1 MLLVLMALLSQV
13 PASSTV
19 PGDSSG
25 PDVVYYG
32 GKRVIFYA
40 KKEEVLLLDSAWVRY
55 GAMSVY
61 SDSIRYD
68 VKLHRLTAHQDVLF
82 TTVSNDK
89 TENITGVEML
99 YDIDTRKGMMRT
111 ARTAVE
117 NGFFRSDEVWLV
129 RERVLNARRASYTTC
144 DHEHPHYSFYGPRVK
159 LLMDDVAIAEPML
172 FKLGPVP
179 VLGAPFWMVP
189 VASKRKSGLMPFKV
203 GNSSTEG
210 FFSKNI
216 SYYWVIN
223 DYSDLTFSGDLMTK
237 KGLQVRTEGI
247 YIVRPYADG
256 SIVAGYIDEW
266 DTRHRRYSVDAQHQS
281 ERFFLGT
288 KFSGQLNLVSDA
300 QYVSDYSDE
309 KLDWLKP
316 NSYSSARLSRPFGK
330 VGSFSATATRNV
342 DFSSHS
348 RYYELPTA
356 QFSFS
361 AVPLG
366 AGWNAS
372 PRLSVSNRVED
383 YSDSLGV
390 DTAGVVRR
398 NGGAGLSISSPQYR
412 LGEFMTFSAGDG
424 LSLNAG
430 RVAPSTGP
438 ATDNLTGSHN
448 LSLSLQQSLL
458 GTGIITEAVSM
469 NQSNNFRDTLLATA
483 GYGAS
488 LSSQLRLF
496 RVYGT
501 EALGMHGLLHT
512 ATPTASISYTPL
524 TAPGG
529 FFGKP
534 DFLKP
539 DRTTLAFGL
548 DNTFQAKV
556 DSARTKRDLGYVNFS
571 SGYDLVAKKLNP
583 VSGFLSF
590 QPLQANRLRLDV
602 EANAAYDIGLRQ
614 FTPDREVNTTFHWDG
629 VSIDTASKKER
640 GIQLGLSHTFGTDAN
655 MLTGSATL
663 AGYGWKLSVAALGYN
678 FKERQLTDYNVSLW
692 RDLHCW
698 EAIFTYRR
706 LGTKWDYDFII
717 RIKKLPDIRFGRST
731 FGSLLPSPQ

>member
-1 MLLVLMALLSQV
+1 MLLALLALISQV

-40 KKEEVLLLDSAWVRY
+40 RKDEVLLLDSAWVRY

-68 VKLHRLTAHQDVLF
+68 VKLHRLTAHRDVLF
-82 TTVSNDK
+82 TTVSDDK

-129 RERVLNARRASYTTC
+129 HERVLNARRASYTTC
-144 DHEHPHYSFYGPRVK
+144 DHEHPHYAFYGPRVK

-203 GNSSTEG
+203 GSSATEG
-210 FFSKNI
+210 FYSKNM

-223 DYSDLTFSGDLMTK
+223 DYSDLTFTGDLMTK
-237 KGLQVRTEGI
+237 KGLQLRTEGI
-247 YIVRPYADG
+247 YIVRPYANG
-256 SIVAGYIDEW
+256 QVVAGYIDEW
-266 DTRHRRYSVDAQHQS
+266 DTRHRRYSVDAKHES

-288 KFSGQLNLVSDA
+288 RFSGQLNLVSDA
-300 QYVSDYSDE
+300 KYVSDYSEE
-309 KLDWLKP
+309 KLDWLSP
-316 NSYSSARLSRPFGK
+316 NSYSSARLTRPFGK
-330 VGSFSATATRNV
+330 VGSFSATATRDV
-342 DFSSHS
+342 EFSSHY
-348 RYYELPTA
+348 RYYELPSA

-361 AVPLG
+361 ALRLG

-372 PRLSVSNRVED
+372 PRLSVGNRVEN
-383 YSDSLGV
+383 YSDSLGR
-390 DTAGVVRR
+390 DTAGVTRR

-430 RVAPSTGP
+430 RVAPSNSP
-438 ATDNLTGSHN
+438 VTDNLTGTHN
-448 LSLSLQQSLL
+448 LSLSLQQSML

-469 NQSNNFRDTLLATA
+469 NQANNFLDSLPATA

-488 LSSQLRLF
+488 LSGQLLLY
-496 RVYGT
+496 RVYST

-512 ATPTASISYTPL
+512 ATPKASIGYTPQ

-539 DRTTLAFGL
+539 NQAALTFGL

-556 DSARTKRDLGYVNFS
+556 DSARTKRDLGYVNLS

-590 QPLQANRLRLDV
+590 QPLQASRLRLDV
-602 EANAAYDIGLRQ
+602 QANAAYDIGLRR

-640 GIQLGLSHTFGTDAN
+640 GIQLGLSHTYGTDAN

-678 FKERQLTDYNVSLW
+678 FKQHQLTDYDVSLW

-706 LGTKWDYDFII
+706 LGTRWDYDFII

-731 FGSLLPSPQ
+731 FGSLLPSPP